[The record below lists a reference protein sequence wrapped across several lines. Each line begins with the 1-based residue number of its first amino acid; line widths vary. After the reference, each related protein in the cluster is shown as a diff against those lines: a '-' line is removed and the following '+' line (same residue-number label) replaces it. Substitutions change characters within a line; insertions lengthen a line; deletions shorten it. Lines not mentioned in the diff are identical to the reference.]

1 MKAQL
6 KSIVALFSICA
17 VIAILM
23 AVTNSIT
30 APFIQKNEDEAAQ
43 KALLEVM
50 PNGDGFEK
58 VDLSAYQMPTTV
70 MEAYREQ
77 NGGYVFRLKTT
88 GYASGMVLMCGV
100 NADGSVSGAV
110 CLASSETLG
119 YESTFGETVKGT
131 NKDTIEAVDTVSG
144 ATKTTAAYK
153 QAVKDALA
161 AFATLTAQS

>member
-1 MKAQL
+1 MKQQL
-6 KSIVALFSICA
+6 KSVIALFSICA

-43 KALLEVM
+43 RALLEVM
-50 PNGDGFEK
+50 PSGESFEK
-58 VDLSAYQMPTTV
+58 VDLSGVDLPATV
-70 MEAYREQ
+70 QEVYREQ

-110 CLASSETLG
+110 CLTSSETLG
-119 YESTFGETVKGT
+119 FEATYGERVKGM
-131 NKDTIEAVDTVSG
+131 NQSTIQSVDTVSG
-144 ATKTTAAYK
+144 ATKTTRAYK
-153 QAVKDALA
+153 LAVLDALN
-161 AFATLTAQS
+161 AFATLTEQS